1 MKATLKYY
9 HYSEISLNYSKI
21 TLKMR
26 RNEVSVSQ
34 TGHNDSYKAMANNTY
49 SNINQ
54 LASLTFSKHST
65 PGKFTEF

>member
-1 MKATLKYY
+1 
-9 HYSEISLNYSKI
+9 
-21 TLKMR
+21 MR